1 MPRPTLGFSNGSPES
16 IMAAR
21 FISFRTM
28 LRIIKMEES
37 GNGSKQTEAG
47 WKFTIC
53 HLIHQ
58 NSTPRNLY
66 GSIRARMEP
75 TTDASKARRKSTRRW
90 SKSLPECKEIQ
101 VKSRDIF
108 NLFYSHHVPLFMSV
122 CIAIFAWL
130 AKQER
135 ERIAERVK
143 AGLQRARAA
152 GTVLGRPHGAK
163 DKKRRSVSGY
173 HLRYAGLKK
182 DQRKLGQRKQK

>member
-122 CIAIFAWL
+122 CIGSQKLRPQCADQIRKIGAQSYRSTEHNEMDHLHHDL
-130 AKQER
+130 A
-135 ERIAERVK
+135 
-143 AGLQRARAA
+143 
-152 GTVLGRPHGAK
+152 
-163 DKKRRSVSGY
+163 S
-173 HLRYAGLKK
+173 
-182 DQRKLGQRKQK
+182 

>member
-108 NLFYSHHVPLFMSV
+108 NLFYSHHVPSFMSV
-122 CIAIFAWL
+122 CIVVPVWSWHTSCRH
-130 AKQER
+130 KKTNSPRR
-135 ERIAERVK
+135 EGWFSHALVLFRAE
-143 AGLQRARAA
+143 
-152 GTVLGRPHGAK
+152 
-163 DKKRRSVSGY
+163 DN
-173 HLRYAGLKK
+173 LRCVTTDSCPNAYPY
-182 DQRKLGQRKQK
+182 KLFLSEKL